1 MWEKKKKELERE
13 PGSEA
18 CTKLFPFTQILDSS
32 LHTQANVLT
41 QSTDFEK
48 LCIRLFLFLAIIY
61 ACPRRRF
68 PVPDQL

>member
-1 MWEKKKKELERE
+1 MWGEKKEPKSCKENQEMKGL
-13 PGSEA
+13 
-18 CTKLFPFTQILDSS
+18 CTELFPFTQIVDSS

-61 ACPRRRF
+61 ACP
-68 PVPDQL
+68 